1 MAKHDSFLV
10 KHDVRPLIDNM
21 TDEQAGALLK
31 ALISFSAEGQTSDFD
46 DPLLSATYSMMRGHI
61 EEHDR
66 RYQEKCERNR
76 ENGQK
81 GGEEAQKRRKANA
94 TENERPQANATD
106 RKRTQ
111 KKSGERVANQA
122 DRIGLDRIGED
133 RILNDISSEPSP
145 KSAEPDLELADV
157 AAIILADGT
166 EWRPTKAMF
175 DTFVQAF
182 PGVDVKAEF
191 MKMRAWSDANPKN
204 RKTWA
209 GASRFANSWL
219 AREQDRPKPKAVK
232 RSQYDTAALEAAL
245 AWK

>member
-1 MAKHDSFLV
+1 MAKGN
-10 KHDVRPLIDNM
+10 LILDKDLRSLFANLP
-21 TDEQAGALLK
+21 DEQAGQLIKAAFACHDGEAVSIGDPILAAVY
-31 ALISFSAEGQTSDFD
+31 ALIESKVLEN
-46 DPLLSATYSMMRGHI
+46 
-61 EEHDR
+61 DR
-66 RYQEKCERNR
+66 RYEQRCE
-76 ENGQK
+76 Q
-81 GGEEAQKRRKANA
+81 NA
-94 TENERPQANATD
+94 KN
-106 RKRTQ
+106 RKRTETNVDERNESSTNVNERQ
-111 KKSGERVANQA
+111 QSGRNKNKKKEKENISKSLSNGNNLS
-122 DRIGLDRIGED
+122 D
-133 RILNDISSEPSP
+133 LNTHVIDISSEPSP
-145 KSAEPDLELADV
+145 KSAEPDLDLADV

-166 EWRPTKAMF
+166 EWRPTRAMY
-175 DTFVQAF
+175 DTFVKAF